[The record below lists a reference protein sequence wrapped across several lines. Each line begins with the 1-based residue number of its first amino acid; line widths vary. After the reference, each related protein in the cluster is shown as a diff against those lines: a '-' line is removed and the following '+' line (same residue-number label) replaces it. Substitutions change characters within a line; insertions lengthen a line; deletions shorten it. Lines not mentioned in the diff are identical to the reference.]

1 MPNLTRNICLKVR
14 VTQAELDLINKK
26 MNLAQIS
33 NREAYLRKMAC
44 DGYVVRIDFADLREL
59 VRLLSSSTNSLN
71 QIAKRT
77 NETRSIYA
85 EDIKDLQDNYE
96 KIRHSAESIMKK
108 FAKL

>member
-14 VTQAELDLINKK
+14 VTQTELDHINKK
-26 MNLAQIS
+26 MKLAQIS

-44 DGYVVRIDFADLREL
+44 DGYVVRIDFSDLRDL
-59 VRLLSSSTNSLN
+59 VRLLSNATNNLN
-71 QIAKRT
+71 QIAKRA

-96 KIRHSAESIMKK
+96 KIRQSAEVIMKK
-108 FAKL
+108 LAKL

>member
-14 VTQAELDLINKK
+14 VTEAERGLINKK
-26 MNLAQIS
+26 MEMAQIS

-59 VRLLSSSTNSLN
+59 VRLLSNTTNNLN
-71 QIAKRT
+71 QIAKRA

-85 EDIKDLQDNYE
+85 ADIKDLQDSYE
-96 KIRHSAESIMKK
+96 KIRQSAESIMKK
-108 FAKL
+108 FTKL